1 MPIVTEGIRPL
12 VISVQPTQRADPQV
26 SLTISVKCRNP
37 AGAEARG
44 ISRGVAPV
52 ADRARASIYQI
63 QAPAGADPQS
73 VALREYRPNE
83 VAAEAIGVPWVMV
96 PK

>member
-1 MPIVTEGIRPL
+1 MTEGIRPL

-37 AGAEARG
+37 AGAEARR
-44 ISRGVAPV
+44 ILRGVDPV
-52 ADRARASIYQI
+52 TDRVRVSIHEI

-73 VALREYRPNE
+73 VVGLREHRPNE
-83 VAAEAIGVPWVMV
+83 VAAEAVGVPRVMV